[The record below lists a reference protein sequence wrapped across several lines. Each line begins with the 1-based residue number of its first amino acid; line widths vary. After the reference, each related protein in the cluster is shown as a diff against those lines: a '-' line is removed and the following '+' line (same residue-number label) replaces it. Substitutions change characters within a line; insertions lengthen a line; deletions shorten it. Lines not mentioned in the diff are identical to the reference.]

1 MVMHFQICPCS
12 KNKASWIRMVILLV
26 GLELVGFGGYG
37 EKRKMEF
44 GGL

>member
-1 MVMHFQICPCS
+1 
-12 KNKASWIRMVILLV
+12 MVILLV